1 MNQLLKYLGIALAV
15 QVACVAAGLWLH
27 DVCLLA
33 ALKQASDVS
42 DTAARAAQTAWAADL
57 SRSLPLAGLIA
68 LVWICGLLALGTYM
82 VGKRFHDLLRS
93 ELARARDE
101 SQTREQALLRTRD
114 AVIFGLAKL
123 AESRDVETGAH
134 VERMSLYSQRLAAA
148 LRRHPDFREVVT
160 PAFVRLIGTSAVL
173 HDIGKVGI
181 DDSLLHKPGPLTHAE
196 RAEMQQHARIGAKC
210 LREIEQRLGA
220 CNFLGMAR
228 EIAICHHERWDGG
241 GYPTGLQGEQIP
253 LSARIVAIADNY
265 DALVSRRPYKEAYPH
280 EHAVEIIRKGAGTMF
295 DPRLVAVFL
304 EIESQ
309 FREIA
314 RLHAIDPPNV
324 ADSEAPSR
332 PSPAERDE
340 LGRVMSLVQNHQG
353 DS

>member
-1 MNQLLKYLGIALAV
+1 MNQLLRYLGIALAV
-15 QVACVAAGLWLH
+15 QVACVAAGLWIH
-27 DVCLLA
+27 DRCLLA
-33 ALKQASDVS
+33 SLERAPEAAETAERAL
-42 DTAARAAQTAWAADL
+42 RAAWTAELAQ
-57 SRSLPLAGLIA
+57 SLPIAGAIA
-68 LVWICGLLALGTYM
+68 LVWICGLLFLGTYL

-93 ELARARDE
+93 ELARLQEE
-101 SQTREQALLRTRD
+101 SQAREQALVRTRD

-123 AESRDVETGAH
+123 AESRDSETGQH

-181 DDSLLHKPGPLTHAE
+181 DDSVLHKPGPLTRGE
-196 RAEMQQHARIGAKC
+196 REDMQQHARIGAKC

-228 EIAICHHERWDGG
+228 EIAICHHERWDGT
-241 GYPTGLQGEQIP
+241 GYPTGLKGEQIP

-265 DALVSRRPYKEAYPH
+265 DALVTRRPYKEAFAH
-280 EHAVEIIRKGAGTMF
+280 EHAVAIIRDAAGTMF

-304 EIESQ
+304 EIETQ
-309 FREIA
+309 FRDIARQHAADPTTAPADNAAPAPCWPGEIA
-314 RLHAIDPPNV
+314 
-324 ADSEAPSR
+324 EAGACHEIGP
-332 PSPAERDE
+332 
-340 LGRVMSLVQNHQG
+340 
-353 DS
+353 